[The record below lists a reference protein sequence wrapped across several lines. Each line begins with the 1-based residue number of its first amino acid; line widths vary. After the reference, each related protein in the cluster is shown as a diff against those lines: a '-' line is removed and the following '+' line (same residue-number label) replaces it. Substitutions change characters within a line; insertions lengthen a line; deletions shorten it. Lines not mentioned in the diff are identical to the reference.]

1 MVLAVPCGMSSRF
14 ISIIHFKSFDFIV
27 MQLADRISILIKGFF
42 SHDRQKA
49 FMELPATP
57 VVFFIQTMGRGK
69 PAHYWK
75 NYCLNLN
82 VF

>member
-1 MVLAVPCGMSSRF
+1 MVLTIPCGMGSRF

-49 FMELPATP
+49 FTELPA
-57 VVFFIQTMGRGK
+57 
-69 PAHYWK
+69 
-75 NYCLNLN
+75 
-82 VF
+82 